1 MGFVVFDQHT
11 GYFILVHTHESVKA
25 IVENTT
31 RRLDYKSEEWS
42 GEVFEKIRYHL
53 RYGFCMEVG
62 TAINHSRRCPPS

>member
-1 MGFVVFDQHT
+1 
-11 GYFILVHTHESVKA
+11 VKA